1 MPNSDDGTP
10 KKLSENLFP
19 VVGVGASAGGLE
31 AFKQLLR
38 AIPDDSGL
46 AYILVQHLD
55 PFHESILAEILQKVT
70 RIPVSEIT
78 DNVKVM
84 PDHIYIIPSN
94 KMLVATDGILKLD
107 QRPPKPHK
115 NMPIDVFFSSLAEIH
130 QKHAIGV
137 VLSGTGTDGTLGLK
151 AIKDHGG
158 LTFAQELES
167 AAYDGM
173 PSSAISSNSVDF
185 ILTPDKMYI
194 RKYWE
199 NMKRPRISVSKVV
212 REIEL
217 SDFDSVHKTEIIKKI
232 KDIGVDEGDT
242 KIKLAKIIRKIINAV
257 SRKVTIS
264 EDSIKNMLVVKFNR
278 PV

>member
-1 MPNSDDGTP
+1 MR
-10 KKLSENLFP
+10 ENHENIKFNNLNNLQ
-19 VVGVGASAGGLE
+19 S
-31 AFKQLLR
+31 R
-38 AIPDDSGL
+38 A
-46 AYILVQHLD
+46 A
-55 PFHESILAEILQKVT
+55 LQT
-70 RIPVSEIT
+70 
-78 DNVKVM
+78 
-84 PDHIYIIPSN
+84 YIICIASGKTPRDVYDTLTILYN
-94 KMLVATDGILKLD
+94 KIIPANLYDINTLKPCTDIAVLISKLL
-107 QRPPKPHK
+107 
-115 NMPIDVFFSSLAEIH
+115 NII
-130 QKHAIGV
+130 
-137 VLSGTGTDGTLGLK
+137 
-151 AIKDHGG
+151 
-158 LTFAQELES
+158 
-167 AAYDGM
+167 
-173 PSSAISSNSVDF
+173 